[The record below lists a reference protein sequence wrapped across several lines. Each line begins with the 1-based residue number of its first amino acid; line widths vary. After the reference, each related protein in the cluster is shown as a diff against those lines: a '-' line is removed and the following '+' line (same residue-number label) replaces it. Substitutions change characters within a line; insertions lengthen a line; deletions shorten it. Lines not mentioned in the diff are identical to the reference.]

1 MDHSHMDHGGHSGHD
16 MPGMDPG
23 PQCNMNMLFTWD
35 TTDLCIVFKGW
46 HISGT
51 GTLILSL
58 LAIVLMTAGYEA
70 VREAS
75 RRYDAHAKR
84 IEEGRRGGD
93 DLSSKFS
100 SISILV
106 YMGKRWD

>member
-1 MDHSHMDHGGHSGHD
+1 
-16 MPGMDPG
+16 
-23 PQCNMNMLFTWD
+23 MLFTWD
-35 TTDLCIVFKGW
+35 TTDLCIVFRGW

-84 IEEGRRGGD
+84 MTEGRTSGD
-93 DLSSKFS
+93 DLSSKHLS
-100 SISILV
+100 PSHMI
-106 YMGKRWD
+106 

>member
-1 MDHSHMDHGGHSGHD
+1 
-16 MPGMDPG
+16 
-23 PQCNMNMLFTWD
+23 MLFTWD

-46 HISGT
+46 HINGT

-84 IEEGRRGGD
+84 ITEVRSSGD
-93 DLSSKFS
+93 DLSSKPPFPFPRPFYTS
-100 SISILV
+100 
-106 YMGKRWD
+106 

>member
-1 MDHSHMDHGGHSGHD
+1 MQYERTLIPPCSADKRRLTHGA
-16 MPGMDPG
+16 
-23 PQCNMNMLFTWD
+23 QMLFTWD
-35 TTDLCIVFKGW
+35 TTDLCIVFRGW

-84 IEEGRRGGD
+84 LSEGRTSGD
-93 DLSSKFS
+93 DLSSKYLTPCAYPTQGS
-100 SISILV
+100 E
-106 YMGKRWD
+106 R